1 MFKNGGMK
9 HKCYNKM
16 LTFVFSKQKQSMEL
30 MNMTESILTNKCGT
44 KELFASQC
52 KRYREV
58 QIPDG

>member
-1 MFKNGGMK
+1 MFKNVDMK
-9 HKCYNKM
+9 DKCCNKKIN
-16 LTFVFSKQKQSMEL
+16 FVFLKQKQSREL
-30 MNMTESILTNKCGT
+30 MNMTENILTKRCGT